1 MVITFSISLNVVCL
15 NWKHYDILPLMDI
28 GKKNEKRLKI
38 YPRYNNILELFS
50 YFMSFNFKNPSKLF
64 SWFYSLFCP
73 IYGKSYYKE
82 LLKAIELTGSESIL
96 DFGSGAG
103 VLAKKIV
110 KELSY
115 EGKLT
120 CLDRSDAFLKKAR
133 KKLRK
138 YTNVDFIWG
147 DIREVG
153 IPSNTF
159 DIITISWVIHHLPK
173 EELPDI
179 IQSIV
184 NALKSNGKVYV
195 IEFLALPHGIAEE
208 ELFKLFNGMGLS
220 ESVVFRKKK
229 TGIFEFKKK

>member
-1 MVITFSISLNVVCL
+1 M
-15 NWKHYDILPLMDI
+15 
-28 GKKNEKRLKI
+28 
-38 YPRYNNILELFS
+38 
-50 YFMSFNFKNPSKLF
+50 
-64 SWFYSLFCP
+64 
-73 IYGKSYYKE
+73 
-82 LLKAIELTGSESIL
+82 KAIELTGSESIL

-184 NALKSNGKVYV
+184 NALKSNGKVFV